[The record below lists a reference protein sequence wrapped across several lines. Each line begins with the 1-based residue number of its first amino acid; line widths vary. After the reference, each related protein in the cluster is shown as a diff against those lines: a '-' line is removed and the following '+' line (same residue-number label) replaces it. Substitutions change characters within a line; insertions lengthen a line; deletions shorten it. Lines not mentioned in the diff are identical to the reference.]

1 MKHALIASLAL
12 ALLASSPLIAPA
24 GAPAHASE
32 IVYVV
37 NGNAVTN
44 IDINARTA
52 FLKLQRKKGN
62 LKQQAADEM
71 IDQVL
76 KMYESKRLGI
86 TIPDKQVDEAF
97 GRFAKSNKLT
107 EKQLGQILS
116 QAGVGSEH
124 FKDFIRSQIAW
135 GQAVQAKARQGNAIT
150 KQDLVRRMLE
160 RKNDKPRA
168 TEYRLQQVIFV
179 IPPESRGKLMG
190 KRKKEA
196 ESLRARFSGCDST
209 KSFAKGLVDV
219 TVRDLGRVLE
229 PELPADWEKLIKE
242 TQPGGA
248 TKVRETDRGVEFIGL
263 CSAKEV
269 SDDRVAELT
278 FRLEDSKGGGDGEKV
293 ADEMLDEVRKKAEIV
308 KR

>member
-1 MKHALIASLAL
+1 MKRALIASLAI
-12 ALLASSPLIAPA
+12 AILASSPLIEPVVRPA
-24 GAPAHASE
+24 QAAE
-32 IVYVV
+32 ILYVV

-44 IDINARTA
+44 TDVNSRVA

-62 LKQQAADEM
+62 LKQLATDEM

-76 KMYESKRLGI
+76 KLYESKRVGI
-86 TIPDKQVDEAF
+86 TVPDKQVNEAY

-107 EKQLGQILS
+107 EKQLGQILAQS
-116 QAGVGSEH
+116 GVGTEH

-135 GQAVQAKARQGNAIT
+135 GQTVQSKIRQENSIS
-150 KQDLVRRMLE
+150 KQDVVRRMLE
-160 RKNDKPRA
+160 RKNDQPRA

-179 IPPESRGKLMG
+179 VPPGDRGKLLG

-229 PELPADWEKLIKE
+229 PELPSDWEKLIKE
-242 TQPGGA
+242 TSPGSA
-248 TKVRETDRGVEFIGL
+248 TKVRETERGVEFIGL

-278 FRLEDSKGGGDGEKV
+278 FRMEDAKSGDGEKV
-293 ADEMLDEVRKKAEIV
+293 ADEFLAEVRKNAEII